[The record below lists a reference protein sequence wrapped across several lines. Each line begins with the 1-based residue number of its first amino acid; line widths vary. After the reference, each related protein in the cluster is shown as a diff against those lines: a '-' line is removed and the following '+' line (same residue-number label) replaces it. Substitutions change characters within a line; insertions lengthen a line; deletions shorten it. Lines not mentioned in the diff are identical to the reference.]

1 MRRNRFESNSM
12 GLLPRLV
19 SMLPL
24 LVGVFILLL
33 FLRGIQSVSDTT
45 AAKQQESLE
54 TALSRSI
61 AQCYAV
67 EGMYPP
73 SLHYIR
79 EHYGLTYDESK
90 FMIDYRGIQSDARS
104 RSAAHKLIIFH
115 PERIL
120 DL

>member
-1 MRRNRFESNSM
+1 MRRNRFEPNPL
-12 GLLPRLV
+12 GIVPRLI
-19 SMLPL
+19 SLLPL
-24 LVGVFILLL
+24 LVGILILIF

-73 SLHYIR
+73 SLAYIKQ
-79 EHYGLTYDESK
+79 HYGLTYDESK
-90 FMIDYRGIQSDARS
+90 FMIDYRSDGS
-104 RSAAHKLIIFH
+104 NLM
-115 PERIL
+115 PEVIVL
-120 DL
+120 PIK